1 MRKSLLPLLLLLVSG
16 GLVST
21 NAQPTR
27 SQAREAE
34 WKNYQLPK
42 TNFARQTDPDKR
54 FVFRVPADWK
64 HQGELLFIGP
74 HSATLKVAIQTV
86 PEGFSFE
93 EYFAATL
100 RTVRDMTGGSASIT
114 VRRTQLQ
121 DNDARELVIDAPDPE
136 GVLLR
141 STSWM
146 TIYGP
151 QAIII
156 NLKVPFVH
164 AQEVEPFFKAVVQSV
179 VFPVSNPIFD
189 DLKNS
194 TIKLAAV
201 APIDELQ
208 NIVVSL
214 LVATSERDAAI
225 SRLATLYSSP
235 TDGAIDLL
243 VDDRPL
249 VRLGAVQ
256 AVVRSNNPAV
266 TAFLWQLLD
275 DNEPLVAE
283 TAARGV
289 ATSPDILTR
298 IIQELGLGLHNT
310 QTIARVWPFLP
321 KQKRNQL
328 LEFVFKETA
337 IQRVTA
343 PRPLPTPP
351 PGIAPKGRVTVD
363 AAPIAPAGSVKELIV
378 ASASHDPNVQMG
390 TLMLLMGVPREEFK
404 LPFARIIASNYDPLI
419 AVGLQTALARQEPL
433 PVATLSKLVSSKDK
447 QVGKLAAMNFAFSA
461 NASDIPQ
468 IETLVAK
475 TAAQNELNDELKL
488 AVKKINFRLQLETAK
503 TGNERQELIE
513 KSLSDSSIADFA
525 WLFHCE
531 VTVAGCTSTT
541 PQLKSD
547 FAIKPFAENL
557 FPKKL
562 RHYTAIP
569 NPRQTVQNF
578 YQTLHGL
585 QMDSPRAQSNL
596 VLMMGNIRR
605 VIGNELS
612 APGDAETLIDY
623 TGIDGDSPI
632 AMAAWTPRQAPDRI
646 KNAQRRAIVVRV
658 KDRARFERLLEKI
671 QRSNGSAANL
681 TDNVGITARVM
692 AALPAAV
699 PIVAQAALAEPK
711 ISRPRASLTY
721 SMIGEKQWQ
730 GLRIKTIE
738 HAWIDS
744 QWSIEHGR
752 TYLVYV
758 GDTAI
763 VTPDIE
769 TLRELLLNASAG
781 IDLLADNA
789 EFAEALKHQGDAIYF
804 SDLNA
809 VFAGTNKGVDFKV
822 NERGAFKFS
831 NSSWENSH
839 QLVFAES
846 EWSKPLMPF
855 NPKEL
860 TAARDLLPA
869 STVAYFLTK
878 LDVSAAWSN
887 WLKSAI
893 GGMLTG
899 DPTNPD
905 GLNLSEDVLAEL
917 GPECG
922 VAVLTLPSSSDFN
935 DGSWAAFCKLKSNKL
950 ADALATGKLLGAA
963 GPASASV
970 ELKVGNEKMFAW
982 ARNGFIVVSNEAKPF
997 AAPDNKASLATTRD
1011 YSRSA
1016 ENVPG
1021 TVVAFGGYNLEAA
1034 IAAASKNTPRDE
1046 NAKFLANVMF
1056 SLAGAFHSQNFY
1068 ATATAGSL
1076 TAHSSVAMDREG
1088 RYSIA
1093 DFSYL
1098 APGKITYAVI
1108 EAGGV
1113 PITDHNRVSR
1123 LVLKVRAKAPGPI
1136 DNIKDEIKT
1145 AEQIVEQKS
1154 PTELFVT
1161 VAARRPGAEKPFQLP
1176 IKNAEL
1182 AEFLKATSEFAADK
1196 KEVIDQA
1203 KLIAGDDRDAWSV
1216 AQKLAD
1222 WTHKNLEWKFVVNA
1236 DALQTLATREAD
1248 CSEFSELFVGMA
1260 RSLGLPAR
1268 KVSGLAYNG
1277 GSFGGHAWVEVWI
1290 GRWIELD
1297 PTWGTSF
1304 VDATHIRNA
1313 GDALITSAGLKL
1325 IELEVMESTR
1335 STAEFQKTAR
1345 ALAEHLVKAIPAGD
1359 KSEVEA
1365 AIDIAT
1371 LTDVHMGAGAW
1382 AKLNDREREQMWSTY
1397 RRVLAEI
1404 IIGYSRGEFG
1414 KPSMR
1419 LLHVEEKGDTAEAIC
1434 LWDPNDLLVK
1444 LRFLRRNE
1452 VWHLVEVSQADTGLA
1467 VASEHMQTAIAAI
1480 QKVRA
1485 GEKPSELGT
1494 SDFIRVLLLMKQ
1506 DGAKSAALAGELL
1519 KAKPKDTG
1527 LRFLKALSLLGGEK
1541 TADGE
1546 KILRELSAE
1555 NYAPAV
1561 SRLADYLNGSEE
1573 GDDAKV
1579 SLEMYERYT
1588 KLEPWDSRGFTNLG
1602 NAYDQIDRA
1611 VEAEAAYR
1619 KALELDPG
1627 TSESHLNLIE
1637 LLVLQ
1642 SRFNEVKPL
1651 LVASETFEEEDL
1663 FGTVMRDLLILE
1675 EYQIAEKFVASEAA
1689 RLKTSA
1695 LGNIYFARILS
1706 NLDRHAEAER
1716 HFNAAAVLDTKS
1728 TEPHIGLATL
1738 YRKQSRWLQALK
1750 AADKA
1755 ISLDAED
1762 SEAHYQRACAL
1773 ARLRRIKEAMASL
1786 AKAVELDGDQVEYMV
1801 EEEDLKPLYNLPA
1814 FKKLLPEPQKPGTP
1828 TQPAP
1833 QAQPKPPQ
1841 PAPPQF

>member
-1 MRKSLLPLLLLLVSG
+1 MRKFLLPLLLLLVSG

-34 WKNYQLPK
+34 WKNYQLPE

-54 FVFRVPADWK
+54 FVFRVPADWQQ
-64 HQGELLFIGP
+64 QGELLFTGP
-74 HSATLKVAIQTV
+74 NSATLKVAIQTV

-100 RTVRDMTGGSASIT
+100 QTVRDMTGGSASIT
-114 VRRTQLQ
+114 FRRTQLQ

-136 GVLLR
+136 GVPIR

-146 TIYGP
+146 TIHGT

-164 AQEVEPFFKAVVQSV
+164 AQDVEPFFKAVVQSV
-179 VFPVSNPIFD
+179 VFSGPNTALEN
-189 DLKNS
+189 LKNS
-194 TIKLAAV
+194 TIKPATV
-201 APIDELQ
+201 GPVHELQ
-208 NIVVSL
+208 NIVASL
-214 LVATSERDAAI
+214 LDTTSERDAAI
-225 SRLATLYSSP
+225 SRLAKLYSPP
-235 TDGAIDLL
+235 TDAALDLL

-256 AVVRSNNPAV
+256 ALVRSNNPAL
-266 TAFLWQLLD
+266 TPFLWELLD
-275 DNEPLVAE
+275 DWEPLVAE
-283 TAARGV
+283 AAARGI
-289 ATSPDILTR
+289 ANMPEALPK
-298 IIQELGLGLHNT
+298 IIQKLTLGLNNT

-321 KQKRNQL
+321 KEKRNEL

-337 IQRVTA
+337 VQPA
-343 PRPLPTPP
+343 KPPKPRPTPP
-351 PGIAPKGRVTVD
+351 PEIARKARVTVN
-363 AAPIAPAGSVKELIV
+363 ATPIAPVGSVKAIIV
-378 ASASHDPNVQMG
+378 ASESHDPNVQMG
-390 TLMLLMGVPREEFK
+390 ALMLLMGVPREEFK
-404 LPFARIIASNYDPLI
+404 LPFARIVASNYDPLI
-419 AVGLQTALARQEPL
+419 AVGLQTALVRQEPL
-433 PVATLSKLVSSKDK
+433 PVAGLSKLVSSTDK
-447 QVGKLAAMNFAFSA
+447 QVSKLAAMNLAFSA
-461 NASDIPQ
+461 NTSDIPQ
-468 IETLVAK
+468 IEALITK
-475 TAAQNELNDELKL
+475 TAAQKELNDELKL
-488 AVKKINFRLQLETAK
+488 AVKKINFRRQLDAAK
-503 TGNERQELIE
+503 TSSERQALIE
-513 KSLSDSSIADFA
+513 KSLSDSSISDFA

-531 VTVAGCTSTT
+531 VTVAGCASG
-541 PQLKSD
+541 PPSLKND
-547 FAIKPFAENL
+547 LAIKPFAENL
-557 FPKKL
+557 FPKKV

-585 QMDSPRAQSNL
+585 QMDSPRGQSNL

-612 APGDAETLIDY
+612 APADAETLVDY
-623 TGIDGDSPI
+623 TGIDPDSPI
-632 AMAAWTPRQAPDRI
+632 AMAAWTSRQAPDRI
-646 KNAQRRAIVVRV
+646 VNAHRRAIVMRV
-658 KDRARFERLLEKI
+658 KDRARFERLLEKF
-671 QRSNGSAANL
+671 QRSSGTATDL
-681 TDNVGITARVM
+681 TDNLSIAVRAM
-692 AALPAAV
+692 AAV
-699 PIVAQAALAEPK
+699 PALLPIIAAAALDDPGDT
-711 ISRPRASLTY
+711 SPRPSLTY
-721 SMIGEKQWQ
+721 SMVGEKQWQ

-744 QWSIEHGR
+744 AWSIQHGR
-752 TYLVYV
+752 TYLVYF

-763 VTPDIE
+763 ITPDLE
-769 TLRELLLNASAG
+769 TLRDLLTNASAG
-781 IDLLADNA
+781 TELLADNA
-789 EFAEALKHQGDAIYF
+789 EFPEVLKRQGDAVYF
-804 SDLNA
+804 SDLKA
-809 VFAGTNKGVDFKV
+809 VFAEPSQGAEINVS
-822 NERGAFKFS
+822 ERGAFKFS
-831 NSSWENSH
+831 SSSWENSH

-846 EWSKPLMPF
+846 EWSKPLLPF

-878 LDVSAAWSN
+878 LDVSAAWST
-887 WLKSAI
+887 WLKEAI
-893 GGMLTG
+893 AGMFSK
-899 DPTNPD
+899 DPTNLG
-905 GLNLSEDVLAEL
+905 GLNLSDELLAEL

-922 VAVLTLPSSSDFN
+922 VAVLTLPTSSEFK
-935 DGSWAAFCKLKSNKL
+935 DGTWAAFCKLKSNKL
-950 ADALATGKLLGAA
+950 ADALAAGKLLVAA
-963 GPASASV
+963 GPGSGSV
-970 ELKVGNEKMFAW
+970 ALKVGDEQFFVW
-982 ARNGFIVVSNEAKPF
+982 TRNGYIVASNEAKPF
-997 AAPDNKASLATTRD
+997 AAPDSKTSLATTRD

-1016 ENVPG
+1016 EKVPG

-1034 IAAASKNTPRDE
+1034 IAAAGETKPKDNQG
-1046 NAKFLANVMF
+1046 KFLAGVMF
-1056 SLAGAFHSQNFY
+1056 SLAAAFHSQNFY

-1088 RYSIA
+1088 RYAIA

-1098 APGKITYAVI
+1098 PRGTITYAVI

-1136 DNIKDEIKT
+1136 DNIKDDIKT
-1145 AEQIVEQKS
+1145 SEQIVEQKS
-1154 PTELFVT
+1154 PTELLVT
-1161 VAARRPGAEKPFQLP
+1161 VAARHPGAEKAIQLP
-1176 IKNAEL
+1176 IKNPEL
-1182 AEFLKATSEFAADK
+1182 AEHLKATAEFAADK

-1203 KLIAGDDRDAWSV
+1203 KQIAGDDRDAWSV

-1268 KVSGLAYNG
+1268 KVSGLAYSG

-1313 GDALITSAGLKL
+1313 GDALVTSAGLKL
-1325 IELEVMESTR
+1325 IELEVMETSR
-1335 STAEFQKTAR
+1335 STADFQKTPR

-1371 LTDVHMGAGAW
+1371 LTDLHMGAGAW
-1382 AKLNDREREQMWSTY
+1382 AKLNDREREQMWSAY

-1404 IIGYSRGEFG
+1404 VIGYGRSEFG
-1414 KPSMR
+1414 KPHLR
-1419 LLHVEEKGDTAEAIC
+1419 LLHVEAKGDTAEAFC
-1434 LWDPNDLLVK
+1434 VFDPSDLLVK

-1452 VWHLVEVSQADTGLA
+1452 VWHLVDVVQADTGLA
-1467 VASEHMQTAIAAI
+1467 IAAEHMQATIAAI
-1480 QKVRA
+1480 EKVRA
-1485 GEKPSELGT
+1485 GEKPSELGM
-1494 SDFIRVLLLMKQ
+1494 SDFIRVLLLMKK
-1506 DGAKSAALAGELL
+1506 DGAKSAALADELL
-1519 KAKPKDTG
+1519 KVKPKDTG
-1527 LRFLKALSLLGGEK
+1527 LRFLKAISLLGGEK
-1541 TADGE
+1541 TSDGE

-1561 SRLADYLNGSEE
+1561 YRLADYLNGSEE

-1588 KLEPWDSRGFTNLG
+1588 KLEPHDSRGFTSLG
-1602 NAYDQIDRA
+1602 NVYDRLDRA
-1611 VEAEAAYR
+1611 VDAEAAYR
-1619 KALELDPG
+1619 KALEIDPG
-1627 TSESHLNLIE
+1627 ASESRLNLIE

-1642 SRFNEVKPL
+1642 SRFNEAKPL
-1651 LVASETFEEEDL
+1651 FVAGEQSDEDL

-1675 EYQIAEKFVASEAA
+1675 EYQVAEKFAASEPA
-1689 RLKTSA
+1689 RMKTSA
-1695 LGNIYFARILS
+1695 LANINFGRILS

-1716 HFNAAAVLDTKS
+1716 HFNAAALLDPKS
-1728 TEPHIGLATL
+1728 TEPHVGLAML
-1738 YRKQSRWLQALK
+1738 YRKQSRWLPALK

-1762 SEAHYQRACAL
+1762 SEGHYQRACAL

-1786 AKAVELDGDQVEYMV
+1786 TKAVELDADQTDYMV

-1814 FKKLLPEPQKPGTP
+1814 FKKLIPEPEKPQTP
-1828 TQPAP
+1828 SQPAP
-1833 QAQPKPPQ
+1833 SQSQPTAPQ
-1841 PAPPQF
+1841 PARPQF